1 MGLKFT
7 TVKRDSLFTKMDFR
21 PKFLMILVITVIALL
36 WGSPVLL
43 LGLGFVV
50 LAASLAAGVEFK
62 FIRLVLAIMLPFYM
76 LLLATH
82 GFFNQ
87 AQVMRLTGR
96 DILTP
101 ILVLPDNLWLVG
113 GLTMTLEGLWY
124 GISVVLK
131 TLSIVLLMPLLI
143 FTTDMDNMIV
153 GLVRAKVPYK
163 LAFIFS
169 STMRFFP
176 LLFGELGQIIEA
188 QRLRGLAIEKMN
200 FIQRIRVYATVAV
213 PLILS
218 AMVRSQEL
226 DVILQS
232 KAFSGDPDR
241 TYLHESQF
249 TPLDY
254 GVVVISSMIL
264 ILVLILYFG
273 WGVGRFGGA
282 IDGFLF

>member
-1 MGLKFT
+1 MTPKFI

-21 PKFLMILVITVIALL
+21 PKFLMIMVITVIALL
-36 WGSPVLL
+36 WGSPILL
-43 LGLGFVV
+43 LGLLIVV
-50 LAASLAAGVEFK
+50 VAASLASGVELK
-62 FIRLVLAIMLPFYM
+62 FIRLILAVMLPFYLI
-76 LLLATH
+76 LLITH

-96 DILTP
+96 DVLTP
-101 ILVLPDNLWLVG
+101 LLTLPENLWLVG
-113 GLTMTLEGLWY
+113 GLVMTKEGLWY

-143 FTTDMDNMIV
+143 FTTDVDNMIV

-169 STMRFFP
+169 STLRFFP
-176 LLFGELGQIIEA
+176 LLFNELGQIIEA
-188 QRLRGLAIEKMN
+188 QRLRGLALEKMN
-200 FIQRIRVYATVAV
+200 FIQRIRVYARVAV

-218 AMVRSQEL
+218 AMVHSQEL

-232 KAFSGDPDR
+232 KAFSGSPDR

-254 GVVVISSMIL
+254 GVMVIFLLVL
-264 ILVLILYFG
+264 IVVLILYFG
-273 WGVGRFGGA
+273 WDVGRFGDT
-282 IDGFLF
+282 IDQFLF